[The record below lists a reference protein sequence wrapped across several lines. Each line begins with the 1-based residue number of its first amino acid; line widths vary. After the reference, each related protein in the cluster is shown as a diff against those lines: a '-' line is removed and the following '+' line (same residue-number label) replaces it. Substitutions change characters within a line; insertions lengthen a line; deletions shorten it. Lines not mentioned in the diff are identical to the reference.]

1 MFPTFTFSLL
11 YLPNYFVFSLVNNF
25 WIRKSVFVAYAR
37 LNAASMASTNVL
49 TPATLSL
56 RNGCRCVPDPA
67 VSVEDMLLVFGE
79 KIGFE
84 NIVSASRM
92 NKAVVVFLKSESLV
106 NDLTVSGVWV
116 KETYVPV
123 TPLSAPATKV
133 TISNVPPFICN
144 EAILKELQRFGKI
157 ASPVKAV
164 PLRCKNAALK
174 HVLSF
179 RRQVFMFLNSPE
191 RTLDVSFRV
200 TYEESS
206 FMVYASTD
214 SMRCYECGDV
224 GHKRLTCPH
233 KDEQRASTS
242 REDTSN
248 TGAQRPEQQAERA
261 TDEVNERQEVSETT
275 DTPGGVG
282 EAECSRPTVIHKD
295 VSECDD
301 NEQNDAQSDVEDVCE
316 DVTGQAGVS
325 EENMADEMEGLS
337 QCTDDG
343 LRDDE
348 QWSDV
353 SKVVDDL
360 YTLEQINSFLDKTKG
375 RAGVEVCDYFP
386 DVEKFVSSVMM
397 ARRMSSYDELSQ
409 QKRFRLK
416 KHLTAIRS
424 GRKPVK
430 ARGKIK

>member
-1 MFPTFTFSLL
+1 
-11 YLPNYFVFSLVNNF
+11 
-25 WIRKSVFVAYAR
+25 
-37 LNAASMASTNVL
+37 MASPNAL

-56 RNGCRCVPDPA
+56 RNGCRCVPDPV

-92 NKAVVVFLKSESLV
+92 NKAVVVFLKSEALV
-106 NDLTVSGVWV
+106 NVLTVSGVWV

-133 TISNVPPFICN
+133 TISNIPPFICN
-144 EAILKELQRFGKI
+144 DAILKELQRFGKI

-200 TYEESS
+200 PYEASS

-224 GHKRLTCPH
+224 GHKRLACPH
-233 KDEQRASTS
+233 NKEEPRASTS
-242 REDTSN
+242 RDDTSN
-248 TGAQRPEQQAERA
+248 TDAQRPEQQAERA
-261 TDEVNERQEVSETT
+261 TDEVNEQQEVSETT
-275 DTPGGVG
+275 GIPGSVG

-325 EENMADEMEGLS
+325 EENMAEMEVFS

-343 LRDDE
+343 SRDDE

-397 ARRMSSYDELSQ
+397 ARRLSTYDELSQ

-416 KHLTAIRS
+416 KHLTVIRS
-424 GRKPVK
+424 GRKSVK
-430 ARGKIK
+430 ARGKTK